1 MASIWNREIV
11 KRIGEITALET
22 RASGIPWN
30 FYPVMDLGRQPLWP
44 RLWETFGE
52 DVYLAQQL
60 SEAYIEGA
68 QGENIS
74 RADKVPTCLKHFV
87 GYSFSFNGHDRT
99 PAYMSERTLRE
110 YFLPLKERWQQ
121 LRQIK

>member
-1 MASIWNREIV
+1 
-11 KRIGEITALET
+11 
-22 RASGIPWN
+22 
-30 FYPVMDLGRQPLWP
+30 MDLGRQPLWP

-60 SEAYIEGA
+60 REAYIEGA

-74 RADKVPTCLKHFV
+74 RADKVATCLKHFV
-87 GYSFSFNGHDRT
+87 RYSFPFNGHDRT

-121 LRQIK
+121 LRQIKWTETRINSIIDSLTTFLAESRQRNFQKWPVIGQ